1 MSKPGARR
9 LLRYLSLRYLPLM
22 AAIAVGSAL
31 LLSERV
37 DAEPVNLA
45 PDRTLVWK
53 DFLGVNAHFLWFKP
67 EQYRKQISQY
77 QKLGLEWVRV
87 DLHWDR
93 LEPKEEDYQ
102 LSTFDELDRTLTAS
116 HLKSVFYLVGSAPF
130 VTTAPRGADFQDQY
144 RPRDPKLYALRL
156 AMLARRYPNI
166 DAWQVWNEQNLPNN
180 WRPRVDAKEYA
191 ELLLA
196 SHQALNIAA
205 PGRTQVMGG
214 MAYYSQMPP
223 KGKTLMFEALGALGV
238 QNLGMVAAYHP
249 YSMTPETD
257 EPGKNEVL
265 LRGNQLNGILHGAG
279 VKEVWATEW
288 GWSSY
293 AGPKE
298 LQDLVGVDGQADYT
312 LRRLAL
318 MTSQDYQRIFLFAL
332 SDLDERASVRDQH
345 YGLLDLNGEPKPVY
359 TALSRFLEITG
370 PSLAPGKTPALSNV
384 PDTLYSVAWTRAD
397 GKHLLM
403 YWSAKGDSLTLP
415 QVQQGELFDP
425 LTGARQPLK
434 DKNGLRLPVKPTL
447 QILVW

>member
-1 MSKPGARR
+1 MNTSSTRPMW
-9 LLRYLSLRYLPLM
+9 RYLPLVI
-22 AAIAVGSAL
+22 ALAVGGAL
-31 LLSERV
+31 LLSEKV

-45 PDRTLVWK
+45 PQRTVVWRE
-53 DFLGVNAHFLWFKP
+53 FLGVNAHFLWFKP
-67 EQYRKQISQY
+67 EQYQKQIRQY
-77 QKLGLEWVRV
+77 QKLGLDWVRV

-102 LSTFDELDRTLTAS
+102 LSTFDELDRTLTAE
-116 HLKSVFYLVGSAPF
+116 KIRSVFYLVGSAPF
-130 VTTAPRGADFQDQY
+130 ITTAPRGADFQDQY
-144 RPRDPKLYALRL
+144 RPRDASVYALRL
-156 AMLARRYPNI
+156 ALLAKRYPNI

-180 WRPRVDAKEYA
+180 WRPQVNAEEYA
-191 ELLLA
+191 RLLLA

-205 PGRTQVMGG
+205 PDKIQVMGG
-214 MAYYSQMPP
+214 MAYYRQMPP
-223 KGKTLMFEALGALGV
+223 RGKTLMFEALGKMGV
-238 QNLGMVAAYHP
+238 QTLGMVAAYHP

-265 LRGNQLNGILHGAG
+265 LRGDQLNAVLHGAG
-279 VKEVWATEW
+279 IKDVWATEW

-298 LQDLVGVDGQADYT
+298 MQDLIGVDGQADFT

-318 MTSQDYQRIFLFAL
+318 MASQDYQKIFLFAL

-359 TALSRFLEITG
+359 SALARFLEITG
-370 PSLAPGKTPALSNV
+370 PTLKPGVTPVLEDVPKTF
-384 PDTLYSVAWTRAD
+384 YSVAWTRED

-403 YWSAKGDSLTLP
+403 YWSAEGTRITLP
-415 QVQQGELFDP
+415 KVQHAELLDP
-425 LTGARQPLK
+425 LTGARQTLN
-434 DKNGLRLPVKPTL
+434 DYNGIRPVVKPSL